1 MPPSLKPPPAFI
13 RTITMPYGD
22 MAPHICTACPAG
34 TRVGYLGTSRKRV
47 SFAEYAEELQFS
59 GSDGSGSPDSITE
72 EDLLEAQGVPSARRG
87 LGGR

>member
-1 MPPSLKPPPAFI
+1 
-13 RTITMPYGD
+13 
-22 MAPHICTACPAG
+22 MAPHICTACTAG

-72 EDLLEAQGVPSARRG
+72 EALLEAQGVPSARRG
-87 LGGR
+87 LGGRRVRGAEGGGGKKHRPAHCL